1 MGTSRTRRWAAL
13 VLYVVAIYGSLP
25 FGPRLGT
32 RILRSAPGA
41 WLLGPGLP
49 LIALA
54 GAAVLVVVLRRRG
67 APAWAHAALVGAGLA
82 YAVAFSWLRA
92 QHLERTHLPEYG
104 LATWLAWR
112 ALDPLGR
119 GSFASYAG
127 AACLAAAIGYGD
139 ELIQGV
145 LPSRVYDLRDVGM
158 NALGAVLG
166 ALVIAASRAGTRRH
180 KPVTF
185 PGSAEIATPRS
196 LP

>member
-1 MGTSRTRRWAAL
+1 METSRTRRWAAL
-13 VLYVVAIYGSLP
+13 VLYVVAIYASLP

-32 RILRSAPGA
+32 RILRSAPGG

-49 LIALA
+49 LIAVA
-54 GAAVLVVVLRRRG
+54 GAAVLVVVLWRRR
-67 APAWAHAALVGAGLA
+67 APAWAYAALVSAALA

-92 QHLERTHLPEYG
+92 QHLERTHLLEYG

-112 ALDPLGR
+112 ALDPHGR

-139 ELIQGV
+139 ELIQGL

-166 ALVIAASRAGTRRH
+166 ALVLAATRAGTRRH
-180 KPVTF
+180 KAVAF
-185 PGSAEIATPRS
+185 AGSAEIATPRP